1 MNTTAGVLYGVG
13 LGPGDPELVTVKAA
27 RLIGAAGVVA
37 YHSARHGRSIARSIA
52 APYLRGDQIEE
63 QLVYPVTTEPAQ
75 HPGGYEAAIE
85 EFYEQAAA
93 RLMAHL
99 AAGRDVVLLAE
110 GDPLFYSSY
119 MHMHKRIS
127 RRFRT
132 EIVPGITSV
141 SAASAALA
149 TPLVEGD
156 DVLTVLPGTL
166 GRDELTRRL
175 SGTGA
180 AAIMKI
186 SRSYAD
192 VLQAL
197 KESGRLPQAYYVER
211 ASGGAQQLIEP
222 AGDVDPSA
230 VPYMSII
237 IVPGAE
243 AAGQPADQ
251 ARTGRA
257 DRPGQA
263 TAQATEQATGRV
275 DVVGLGPAGRDWL
288 TPQAMA
294 VLAAADDI
302 VGYGP
307 YVDRVPPNPR
317 QQRHG
322 SDNRVEAQ
330 RAEFA
335 LDLARQGRR
344 VAVVSSGDPGVFAMA
359 SVVLEAAASHERFAD
374 VPVDDRARDHRRAG
388 RGEPGRRPAGPRL
401 RRLVPVGSPQA
412 LGGHR
417 PAARGG
423 GGRRLRD
430 RHLQP
435 GVRLAAPAT
444 YRRAQPAA
452 GPPGP
457 ADPGGGRPRRRHAR
471 PAGHRDHARRS
482 RPRAGRHA
490 VPAHRRLQPDPR
502 PAQRNAGPQGDH
514 PPPLPRLS
522 HRTVSATVVTT
533 TVPSGS
539 GGRSTMTTRTPREAA
554 ASSLASV
561 IGPPLFLVTSS
572 PTPWLRISA
581 DSPSTV
587 YGPRSSTSVMR
598 GGTAPSGGSTVR
610 TRKRCR
616 SSAAKTSRSR
626 RPVVRNTD
634 SPGQGRTAAA
644 APRMS
649 GTRSQEGAAAH
660 SGRRRTSSGTPAR
673 AVACAAWAVISP
685 ANGWVASMTPVIRSA
700 RRNAARPSTPPNPPT
715 RTGPSGSRGC
725 RTRPASDES
734 TSTPPATSSAAS
746 ARASPVPPRIRIR
759 TRLRVVRHTGQMREL
774 LVVGMGP
781 GHPDQI
787 TVQAVQALNRSDVFF
802 RIDKGDAKSGLNA
815 VRDEILRRHV
825 TRPGYRVVEIPEPP
839 RDRSPDLTA
848 AGYQGAVRDWH
859 EARAELIEAA
869 IAAELGDDGV
879 GAFLV
884 WGDPSVYDSTLRII
898 DRLLARGA
906 VAFTY
911 TVIPGVTSVQ
921 ALAAAHRVPLN
932 RIGEPIHITPAR
944 RIAGGL
950 PAGLDSAVVM
960 LDSGFTAAGLD
971 EEELTVFWGAYL
983 STPDETLIRGPLAE
997 VAGQITAA
1005 RAELRTR
1012 HGWIMD
1018 TYLLRRN
1025 RDRDEAE

>member
-27 RLIGAAGVVA
+27 RLIGAADVVA

-127 RRFRT
+127 SRFRT

-243 AAGQPADQ
+243 AAGPPAGQ
-251 ARTGRA
+251 ARAGRA
-257 DRPGQA
+257 DQPGQA
-263 TAQATEQATGRV
+263 GARATAQATGRV

-302 VGYGP
+302 VGYAP

-374 VPVDDRARDHRRAG
+374 VPVDVVPGITAAQAVASQAGAPLGHDYVVLSLSDRLKPWDVIA
-388 RGEPGRRPAGPRL
+388 
-401 RRLVPVGSPQA
+401 RRL
-412 LGGHR
+412 
-417 PAARGG
+417 
-423 GGRRLRD
+423 
-430 RHLQP
+430 
-435 GVRLAAPAT
+435 
-444 YRRAQPAA
+444 
-452 GPPGP
+452 
-457 ADPGGGRPRRRHAR
+457 
-471 PAGHRDHARRS
+471 
-482 RPRAGRHA
+482 
-490 VPAHRRLQPDPR
+490 
-502 PAQRNAGPQGDH
+502 
-514 PPPLPRLS
+514 
-522 HRTVSATVVTT
+522 
-533 TVPSGS
+533 
-539 GGRSTMTTRTPREAA
+539 EAA
-554 ASSLASV
+554 AAGDFAIAIYNPAS
-561 IGPPLFLVTSS
+561 
-572 PTPWLRISA
+572 A
-581 DSPSTV
+581 
-587 YGPRSSTSVMR
+587 
-598 GGTAPSGGSTVR
+598 
-610 TRKRCR
+610 
-616 SSAAKTSRSR
+616 SR
-626 RPVVRNTD
+626 RQQLTDARRLLLAYRDPQTPVVLGRAVGTPD
-634 SPGQGRTAAA
+634 QQVTVTTLGDLDPGQVDMQCLLIVGSSQTRVLRNGTR
-644 APRMS
+644 APR
-649 GTRSQEGAAAH
+649 
-660 SGRRRTSSGTPAR
+660 
-673 AVACAAWAVISP
+673 V
-685 ANGWVASMTPVIRSA
+685 
-700 RRNAARPSTPPNPPT
+700 
-715 RTGPSGSRGC
+715 
-725 RTRPASDES
+725 
-734 TSTPPATSSAAS
+734 
-746 ARASPVPPRIRIR
+746 
-759 TRLRVVRHTGQMREL
+759 
-774 LVVGMGP
+774 
-781 GHPDQI
+781 
-787 TVQAVQALNRSDVFF
+787 
-802 RIDKGDAKSGLNA
+802 
-815 VRDEILRRHV
+815 
-825 TRPGYRVVEIPEPP
+825 
-839 RDRSPDLTA
+839 
-848 AGYQGAVRDWH
+848 
-859 EARAELIEAA
+859 
-869 IAAELGDDGV
+869 
-879 GAFLV
+879 
-884 WGDPSVYDSTLRII
+884 
-898 DRLLARGA
+898 
-906 VAFTY
+906 
-911 TVIPGVTSVQ
+911 
-921 ALAAAHRVPLN
+921 
-932 RIGEPIHITPAR
+932 ITPR
-944 RIAGGL
+944 RYPG
-950 PAGLDSAVVM
+950 
-960 LDSGFTAAGLD
+960 
-971 EEELTVFWGAYL
+971 
-983 STPDETLIRGPLAE
+983 
-997 VAGQITAA
+997 
-1005 RAELRTR
+1005 
-1012 HGWIMD
+1012 
-1018 TYLLRRN
+1018 
-1025 RDRDEAE
+1025 